1 MIDSDAPHSCAP
13 TGFILVLKLEFWQR
27 RKCFLWSAQ
36 TGTKISWP
44 GWTSHAFHPLRV
56 RLCARFTP
64 FNRGYRMQN
73 LGGRCRRFE
82 SDSCCSSPPELLPSC
97 NERSAHSCTVKFDV
111 FIVHKAWLILKY
123 IQYLISSTLTGLN
136 IGRVYVCLWAYWSV
150 STRNVKRATPV
161 LSGGKSQDS
170 VRTKITLNSPPLT
183 LCGAWKRPA
192 GLMNALAHTQRAR
205 STLRCFPGNLE
216 GQNNDFHNVSL
227 QRRRERVR
235 VAEEESKREREWGRA
250 LSFPWL

>member
-1 MIDSDAPHSCAP
+1 MRTDWVYPGAE
-13 TGFILVLKLEFWQR
+13 TGILAKEEMFSAVCTNRHKDKLTRMNLTRFS
-27 RKCFLWSAQ
+27 SAACE
-36 TGTKISWP
+36 IVC
-44 GWTSHAFHPLRV
+44 AFHSFQSRLSNAESRRSLSPLWIRQ
-56 RLCARFTP
+56 LLF
-64 FNRGYRMQN
+64 
-73 LGGRCRRFE
+73 L
-82 SDSCCSSPPELLPSC
+82 PPELLPGC
-97 NERSAHSCTVKFDV
+97 DERSAHSCTVKFDV
-111 FIVHKAWLILKY
+111 FIVHKAWFILKY

-227 QRRRERVR
+227 QRRREQVR